1 MSDFIPKTVW
11 RKYAMNIKISE
22 SLKHFNYLQSE
33 LDAVYHE
40 ASLKLGMS
48 DSSMIILYTLCN
60 EGGSCLLN
68 DICILTCLSKQTI
81 NSAIRKLEAEDILYL
96 KASDGKRKLVCLTE
110 KGKQLSEKT
119 VAKIIDIE
127 NRIFDS
133 WSSEAKQ
140 QYFGAIQNYVAAFKE
155 ELKNL

>member
-1 MSDFIPKTVW
+1 
-11 RKYAMNIKISE
+11 MNIKISE

-81 NSAIRKLEAEDILYL
+81 NSAIRKL
-96 KASDGKRKLVCLTE
+96 
-110 KGKQLSEKT
+110 
-119 VAKIIDIE
+119 
-127 NRIFDS
+127 
-133 WSSEAKQ
+133 
-140 QYFGAIQNYVAAFKE
+140 
-155 ELKNL
+155 

>member
-1 MSDFIPKTVW
+1 
-11 RKYAMNIKISE
+11 MNIKISE

-48 DSSMIILYTLCN
+48 DSSTIILYTLCN

-68 DICILTCLSKQTI
+68 DICVLTCLSKQTI
-81 NSAIRKLEAEDILYL
+81 NSSIRKLETDDILYL
-96 KASDGKRKLVCLTE
+96 KASDGKRKMVFLTE
-110 KGKQLSEKT
+110 KGKQLCEQT

-140 QYFGAIQNYVAAFKE
+140 QYFDAIQNYVAAFKN
-155 ELKNL
+155 ELKHL

>member
-1 MSDFIPKTVW
+1 
-11 RKYAMNIKISE
+11 MNIKISE

-40 ASLKLGMS
+40 ASLNLGMS

>member
-1 MSDFIPKTVW
+1 
-11 RKYAMNIKISE
+11 MNIKISE

-68 DICILTCLSKQTI
+68 DICILTYLSKQTI

>member
-1 MSDFIPKTVW
+1 
-11 RKYAMNIKISE
+11 MNIKISE
-22 SLKHFNYLQSE
+22 SLKRFNYLQSE
-33 LDAVYHE
+33 LEAVYHE

-48 DSSMIILYTLCN
+48 DSSTIILYALCN
-60 EGGSCLLN
+60 EGGTCLLN
-68 DICILTCLSKQTI
+68 DICILTCLSKQTVHSSI
-81 NSAIRKLEAEDILYL
+81 CKLEADDILYL
-96 KASDGKRKLVCLTE
+96 KASDKKRKMVYLTE
-110 KGKQLSEKT
+110 KRKQLCEQT

-140 QYFGAIQNYVAAFKE
+140 QYFDAIQNYVAAFKN

>member
-1 MSDFIPKTVW
+1 
-11 RKYAMNIKISE
+11 MNIKISE

-48 DSSMIILYTLCN
+48 DSSTIILYTLCN

-68 DICILTCLSKQTI
+68 DICVLTCLSKQTI
-81 NSAIRKLEAEDILYL
+81 NSSIRKLEADDILYL
-96 KASDGKRKLVCLTE
+96 KASDGKRKMVFLTE
-110 KGKQLSEKT
+110 KGKQLCEQT

-140 QYFGAIQNYVAAFKE
+140 QYFDAIQNYVAAFKV

>member
-1 MSDFIPKTVW
+1 
-11 RKYAMNIKISE
+11 MNIKISE

-48 DSSMIILYTLCN
+48 DSSTIILYTLCN

-68 DICILTCLSKQTI
+68 DICVLTCLSKQTI
-81 NSAIRKLEAEDILYL
+81 NSSIRKLEADDILYL
-96 KASDGKRKLVCLTE
+96 KASDGKRKMVFLTE
-110 KGKQLSEKT
+110 KGKQLCEQT
-119 VAKIIDIE
+119 VAKIINIE

-140 QYFGAIQNYVAAFKE
+140 QYFDAIHNYVAAFKN